1 MDHLT
6 ATQGGAFTAAAIAA
20 IAMMAPIAKPLL
32 QSWIAAFT
40 KSGKAKTL
48 AHVSEFLDFRE
59 SLDEATDK
67 AVWEQMRPPKEV
79 SP

>member
-1 MDHLT
+1 MENLT
-6 ATQGGAFTAAAIAA
+6 ATQGGAFLTAIVAALG
-20 IAMMAPIAKPLL
+20 MAWPVARPLI
-32 QSWIAAFT
+32 QSWLASAA
-40 KSGKAKTL
+40 KSEKAKTL

-67 AVWEQMRPPKEV
+67 AVWEQMRPKREV